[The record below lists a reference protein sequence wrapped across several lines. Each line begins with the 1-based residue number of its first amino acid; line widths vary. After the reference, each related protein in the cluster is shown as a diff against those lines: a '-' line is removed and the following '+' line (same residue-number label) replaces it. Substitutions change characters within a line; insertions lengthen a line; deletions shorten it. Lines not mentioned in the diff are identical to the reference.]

1 MPKEQKCRAPLLRPF
16 TDMETLVV
24 ALMIRGDTY
33 KQIWTK
39 LHISRSSVMS
49 HLKHAA
55 GKIPG
60 DLRPVM
66 RIHFW
71 GRGATVDQLT
81 GKGWMPGPPDQDG
94 L

>member
-1 MPKEQKCRAPLLRPF
+1 MPKGQRCRAPLLRPF
-16 TDMETLVV
+16 TEMETLVV
-24 ALMIRGDTY
+24 ALLIRGEPY

-39 LHISRSSVMS
+39 LHISRSTMMT

-55 GKIPG
+55 AKIPG
-60 DLRPVM
+60 DLRPTM

-81 GKGWMPGPPDQDG
+81 GEGWMPGPPDREAV
-94 L
+94 